1 MQTRT
6 LLPLTELTLLI
17 VKFNQINKSKKQQTT
32 NINAIEVITS
42 ANKNIFTS
50 YRTNF
55 THH

>member
-42 ANKNIFTS
+42 ANKNTFTS
-50 YRTNF
+50 YRINF
-55 THH
+55 THR